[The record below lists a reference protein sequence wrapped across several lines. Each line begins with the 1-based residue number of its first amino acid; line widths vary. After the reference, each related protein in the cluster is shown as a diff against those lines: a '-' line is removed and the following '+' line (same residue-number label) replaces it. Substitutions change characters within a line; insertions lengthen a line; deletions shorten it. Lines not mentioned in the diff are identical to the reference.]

1 MQPVI
6 PVLMADI
13 NRLSQPIDI
22 IKYIL
27 QWYTHTPKNI
37 NDTFADQEISFRFD
51 DATAGHN
58 PEEIK
63 TVVRVRLLNTLKKY
77 FPTGTVTVDVTTTA
91 VDDVR
96 YNINIDILVILDGTP
111 YSLSN
116 NYVVDKD
123 GYLTYN
129 LIGD

>member
-1 MQPVI
+1 MQPII

-13 NRLSQPIDI
+13 NQIRQPIDI
-22 IKYIL
+22 IKYVL

-51 DATAGHN
+51 DATSGHN
-58 PEEIK
+58 PDEIK
-63 TVVRVRLLNTLKKY
+63 GVVRVRILNTLKKY
-77 FPTGTVTVDVTTTA
+77 FPTGSVTVDVSTEL

-96 YNINIDILVILDGTP
+96 YNIKIDILVIIDGVP

-116 NYVVDKD
+116 NYAIDKD

-129 LIGD
+129 LTGD